1 MTDAS
6 ARTAHDPVRIGI
18 VGTSWW
24 TDSMYLPALAN
35 HPQADVRALCGR
47 TEATARELA
56 SAWGVPLVFTDW
68 RELLSSGEIDAVVV
82 ASANDTHYPITMA
95 ALDRGLDVL
104 CEKPVARSASAGD
117 EMAARAAEV
126 GAVTMTPFT
135 YRYMP
140 MFAETKRRLDDGF
153 IGDPYHLNLRYFTQY
168 ARDTDYSW
176 RFDAE
181 LAGSGV
187 LGDLGSHWLHLAEW
201 LMGPITELGAIT
213 RAFVERAPRPD
224 GTPYDRA
231 EDSAIMTASF
241 ASGAIGT
248 LQVCAVSWAGTS
260 FGQTH
265 HLDLHGSAGT
275 VYAFSDWDSRQEVTA
290 LPAGVDWAHAETGIS
305 DASWLGAPRDSVHD
319 TYRHIFRHTDAM
331 TRGWVRAMIDRT
343 PIQPDLTA
351 GARVQRLL
359 EIALESAASDGRQLP
374 VPSTPF
380 S

>member
-1 MTDAS
+1 MNDAS
-6 ARTAHDPVRIGI
+6 ARTAGDPVRIGI

-24 TDSMYLPALAN
+24 TDSMYLPALAE
-35 HPQADVRALCGR
+35 HPLADVRALCGR
-47 TEATARELA
+47 TEATARQLA
-56 SAWGVPLVFTDW
+56 SAWDVPLVFTDW
-68 RELLSSGEIDAVVV
+68 RELLSSAEVDAVVV

-104 CEKPVARSASAGD
+104 CEKPVALSASAAD
-117 EMAARAAEV
+117 EMASRAAEV

-140 MFAETKRRLDDGF
+140 MFAEAKRRLDDGF

-213 RAFVERAPRPD
+213 RAFVARAPRPD

-231 EDSAIMTASF
+231 EDSAVMTASF

-290 LPAGVDWAHAETGIS
+290 LPAGADWADANRGIS
-305 DASWLGAPRDSVHD
+305 DASWQGAPRNTVHD

-331 TRGWVRAMIDRT
+331 TRGWVRAIVDRT
-343 PIQPDLTA
+343 PIQPDLAA

-374 VPSTPF
+374 VPPTPVA
-380 S
+380 